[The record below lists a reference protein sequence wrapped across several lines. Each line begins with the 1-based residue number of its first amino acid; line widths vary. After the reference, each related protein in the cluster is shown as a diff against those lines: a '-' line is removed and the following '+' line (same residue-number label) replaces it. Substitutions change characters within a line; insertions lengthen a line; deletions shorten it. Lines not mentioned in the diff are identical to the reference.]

1 VILIKTICQLKK
13 NIEINRDTHLKKF
26 YNDDKYHEMI
36 RRILMKKL
44 HNFPLIND
52 VMVKRL
58 HMSLRKLLK
67 ILQDKNTS
75 IQLICNIVKK
85 EIVLLYLFKKN
96 KIKEITQKPD

>member
-1 VILIKTICQLKK
+1 M
-13 NIEINRDTHLKKF
+13 N
-26 YNDDKYHEMI
+26 
-36 RRILMKKL
+36 KL
-44 HNFPLIND
+44 QNFPLIND

>member
-1 VILIKTICQLKK
+1 M
-13 NIEINRDTHLKKF
+13 N
-26 YNDDKYHEMI
+26 
-36 RRILMKKL
+36 KL
-44 HNFPLIND
+44 QNFPLIND

-75 IQLICNIVKK
+75 IQLICNNVKK
-85 EIVLLYLFKKN
+85 EIALLYLFKEN